1 MAAPSLASFV
11 AHLNQAHLLDEYDGK
26 VKVIERHAFGIDCHW
41 YGNIFAEWKL
51 FFQKFLDFWYFFRMR
66 KDFTW

>member
-26 VKVIERHAFGIDCHW
+26 LKVIERHAFGIDCHW
-41 YGNIFAEWKL
+41 YGNIFAFRWWMKTLLSEVL
-51 FFQKFLDFWYFFRMR
+51 KFLIFF
-66 KDFTW
+66 

>member
-26 VKVIERHAFGIDCHW
+26 VKVIERHAFGIDCH
-41 YGNIFAEWKL
+41 
-51 FFQKFLDFWYFFRMR
+51 
-66 KDFTW
+66 